1 MSAISTERQWEKKS
15 LCEETNIPFHI
26 MHSSIHQSLQSLL
39 AVAPFQPDFSFKS
52 LQKYP
57 EFPSWI
63 SKMKTS
69 SECMLTEG
77 PQSLGSLSC
86 FKHHYQKQS
95 STEAQQ
101 YTVHSS

>member
-1 MSAISTERQWEKKS
+1 
-15 LCEETNIPFHI
+15 

-39 AVAPFQPDFSFKS
+39 PVTPFQPDFSFSFES
-52 LQKYP
+52 LQKYL